1 MLLLENKLPASN
13 LIPAD
18 PILSLLLETCHGH
31 DHGGPLH
38 EAGVS
43 PRMRTRP
50 TGHQINR
57 DYFRLK
63 SVAAARGLGAVTSK
77 KSAAPLDSGAVRCI
91 AGGEGHPTW

>member
-1 MLLLENKLPASN
+1 M
-13 LIPAD
+13 
-18 PILSLLLETCHGH
+18 
-31 DHGGPLH
+31 H

-77 KSAAPLDSGAVRCI
+77 KLRQNRRRLTRVLFDALLVAKDTRRGSFKLNSGAPAACN
-91 AGGEGHPTW
+91 